1 MRSAFPPPGKRFAPL
16 DGAERIASGTG
27 PGPRNVLVRLRD
39 GKLTVVPAGRWR
51 WRAKPRSAP
60 R

>member
-1 MRSAFPPPGKRFAPL
+1 MTTFPPSGKRFTPL
-16 DGAERIASGTG
+16 DGAEIVAFSTG
-27 PGPRNVLVRLRD
+27 PGPRNVLVRLPD

-51 WRAKPRSAP
+51 WRPKPRSVA

>member
-1 MRSAFPPPGKRFAPL
+1 MTATFPPPGKRFARL

-27 PGPRNVLVRLRD
+27 PGPRNVLVRLPD

-51 WRAKPRSAP
+51 WRPREEKAKT
-60 R
+60 